1 MTPPD
6 RAEGVVTRMLSYMGG
21 TAASMLLPFLT
32 LPIMTRWL
40 VPEDYGIVAL
50 AQIVAA
56 VFVGLSTCEIRLG
69 VERNYFQHDGD
80 PRGLGRLMFSAL
92 AIVAAGTAVCGVLL
106 VALRHWLSTL
116 LYGTP
121 AWGGLIVVVAL
132 TSVVG
137 ILVTLQLV
145 YLRNRGRARAFMRYS
160 LVGLLLESGL
170 AVGLVVNGAGVWGLV
185 LAPLIG
191 KALVAAVLWWHCA
204 RECGVGF
211 DRREAREMLAI
222 GTPLMPRTWM
232 ATADNGVDRLLISW
246 LASLGQAGLFA
257 MAHRV
262 GGSVFAV
269 MTSLEQVYVPQVY
282 RLFFRGG
289 PDTARDVGRY
299 LSPFFYASAV
309 VSVVAILF
317 IEEVLW
323 LLVTPAFYGA
333 QFMAAILAAY
343 YGQMFFGKLVGVQ
356 FTYLKK
362 TWYATPFAL
371 FRLLVHGALAV
382 WWIPSGG
389 AIGAAFAL
397 LIAGIVVEGTAALVA
412 QRACPIRY
420 EMAVVLPVLALMYGA
435 MAWVLVTGSLGWP
448 YGPRLAGKLTIV
460 ALTLCLGLRWADL
473 ARDRI
478 LAFMGRPRL
487 AVGATGGGRP

>member
-1 MTPPD
+1 VTVAV

-40 VPEDYGIVAL
+40 VPDDYGIVAL

-80 PRGLGRLMFSAL
+80 RRGLGRLMFSAL
-92 AIVAAGTAVCGVLL
+92 VIVAAGTAASSLVL
-106 VALRHWLSTL
+106 VSLRGWLSSM

-121 AWGGLIVVVAL
+121 DRGGLIVVVAL

-145 YLRNRGRARAFMRYS
+145 YLRNSGRARAYLGYNVS
-160 LVGLLLESGL
+160 SLLLESGL
-170 AVGLVVNGAGVWGLV
+170 AVALVVGGTGVWGLV

-191 KALVAAVLWWHCA
+191 KLVVAAVLWWRFV

-211 DRREAREMLAI
+211 DRREARDLLAI

-232 ATADNGVDRLLISW
+232 ATADNGVDRVLISW

-282 RLFFRGG
+282 RLLFRGG
-289 PDTARDVGRY
+289 PGTARDIGRY

-309 VSVVAILF
+309 VSVITILF

-323 LLVTPAFYGA
+323 LLVTPAFYGV

-356 FTYLKK
+356 FAYLKK

-382 WWIPSGG
+382 WWIPAGG
-389 AIGAAFAL
+389 AVGAALAL
-397 LIAGIVVEGTAALVA
+397 LIAGIVVEGTAVLVA
-412 QRACPIRY
+412 QRTCPIRY
-420 EMAVVLPVLALMYGA
+420 EMAVVLPVLGLMYGA
-435 MAWVLVTGSLGWP
+435 VTWVLLTGTLAWP
-448 YGPRLAGKLTIV
+448 YGLRLAGKLTIV
-460 ALTLCLGLRWADL
+460 AVVLCLGFRWTDL
-473 ARDRI
+473 VRDRL
-478 LAFMGRPRL
+478 LAFVGRPRL
-487 AVGATGGGRP
+487 VVGATGGRS